1 MQNQSDAKVEAPD
14 VAVLVLVRDL
24 MFLPRITRAA
34 ADVGVSVQVVRDP
47 KELAGKAG
55 RRLIV
60 DLSLPGALEA
70 AAAWRADGIA
80 AGEPASVTGFV
91 GHTDVATIERAR
103 AAGIDRVM
111 AKGAFTQQVEAIVAG
126 RG

>member
-1 MQNQSDAKVEAPD
+1 MPEKSDASAGSD
-14 VAVLVLVRDL
+14 VAILVLVRDL

-34 ADVGVSVQVVRDP
+34 ADVGVSIQVVRDP
-47 KELAGKAG
+47 SQLAGKVG

-60 DLSLPGALEA
+60 DLSLSGAIEA
-70 AAAWRADGIA
+70 AAAWRADGLA

-91 GHTDVATIERAR
+91 GHTDIAIERAR
-103 AAGIDRVM
+103 EAGIDRVM

-126 RG
+126 RE